1 MTRRLTGI
9 PASFRRSFQ
18 GGFTRGFHRAAA
30 AGLLAAVLAVP
41 GTAALV
47 AAPAMAQETPV
58 RGGVLNSI
66 VQPEPPTL
74 MLGLN
79 QQGPTQTVAGKIYQ
93 GLLTYDQKLN
103 PMPSLAESWTVS
115 PDGLT
120 YTFKLFQNVKW
131 HDGKPFTAKDVVFST
146 SKFLMEVHPRARAV
160 FSRCESIT
168 ALDDYTVEFKLK
180 EAFPAFI
187 QAFEVSSAPMVPAH
201 LYEGTEFRAN
211 PANATPIGTG
221 PFKLKEWVKGSY
233 IQLIRNED
241 YYKKDLP
248 YLDGITFRVI
258 PDAASRSLAL
268 ESGQVQQTQ
277 YSDLEPFEVPRMKAL
292 PNLTMTTAGY
302 EFVAPLSW
310 LEINHRVKPLD
321 DKRFRKAIAYAID
334 RKFIRDKIW
343 FGLGRV
349 PTGPINSVVK
359 FYDPKVTTYEPDLAK
374 AKALLDEMGLKPD
387 GKGVRATVKI
397 MPMPYGE
404 TWTRLGEYLKQS
416 LSKVGIAVVLES
428 TDAAGWSQ
436 RVANWD
442 YEITTN
448 FVYQYGDP
456 ALGVA
461 RTYISS
467 NIRKG
472 VLFSNTMGYSNP
484 RVDELFAKAS
494 QENDPAKRQ
503 EQYSEVQRILSDEL
517 PVVWLLEMEFPTFL
531 DKRVKNANKTAIGV
545 NDTYEDVWLAK

>member
-1 MTRRLTGI
+1 MTRPTS
-9 PASFRRSFQ
+9 SFPLGFQ
-18 GGFTRGFHRAAA
+18 RAAA
-30 AGLLAAVLAVP
+30 AGLLAAVLAIP
-41 GTAALV
+41 ALSGLTAS
-47 AAPAMAQETPV
+47 PATAQETPV
-58 RGGVLNSI
+58 KGGVLNSI

-103 PMPSLAESWTVS
+103 PLPSLAKSWTVS

-120 YTFKLFQNVKW
+120 YSFKLFENVTW

-146 SKFLMEVHPRARAV
+146 NVFLKEVHPRARAV
-160 FSRCESIT
+160 FARCESIT
-168 ALDDYTVEFKLK
+168 APDDYTVEFKLK
-180 EAFPAFI
+180 EPFPAFI
-187 QAFEVSSAPMVPAH
+187 QSFEVSSAPMVPAH
-201 LYEGTEFRAN
+201 LYEGTDFRAN

-221 PFKLKEWVKGSY
+221 PFKLKEWVKGSH
-233 IQLIRNED
+233 IQLVRNEN
-241 YYKKDLP
+241 YYKAGLP
-248 YLDGITFRVI
+248 YLDGIIFRVI

-277 YSDLEPFEVPRMKAL
+277 YSDVEPFEVPRLKAL
-292 PNLTMTTAGY
+292 SNLEMSTKGY
-302 EFVAPLSW
+302 EFVAPMSW

-343 FGLGRV
+343 FGLGRI

-359 FYDPKVTTYEPDLAK
+359 FYDPKVTTYEPNIEK

-387 GKGVRATVKI
+387 AKGVRATVKI

-404 TWTRLGEYLKQS
+404 TWTRLGEYLKQA
-416 LSKVGIAVVLES
+416 LGKAGIAVTLES

-448 FVYQYGDP
+448 FLYQYGDP

-461 RTYISS
+461 RTYISD

-472 VLFSNTMGYSNP
+472 VLFTNTMGYSNP
-484 RVDELFAKAS
+484 KVDELFAGAAR
-494 QENDPAKRQ
+494 EVDNGKRQ
-503 EQYSEVQRILSDEL
+503 AMYSEVQRILSDEL

-531 DKRVKNANKTAIGV
+531 DKRVKNANTTAIGV
-545 NDTYEDVWLAK
+545 NETYEDVWLAAK

>member
-1 MTRRLTGI
+1 MTRPTS
-9 PASFRRSFQ
+9 SFPLGFQ
-18 GGFTRGFHRAAA
+18 RAAA
-30 AGLLAAVLAVP
+30 AGLLAAVLAIP
-41 GTAALV
+41 ALSGLTAS
-47 AAPAMAQETPV
+47 PATAQETPV
-58 RGGVLNSI
+58 KGGVLNSI

-93 GLLTYDQKLN
+93 SLLTYDQKLN
-103 PMPSLAESWTVS
+103 PLPSLAKSWTVS

-120 YTFKLFQNVKW
+120 YTFKLFENVTW

-146 SKFLMEVHPRARAV
+146 NVFLKEVHPRARAV
-160 FSRCESIT
+160 FARCESIT
-168 ALDDYTVEFKLK
+168 APDDFTVEFKLK
-180 EAFPAFI
+180 EPFPAFI
-187 QAFEVSSAPMVPAH
+187 QSFEVSSAPMVPAH
-201 LYEGTEFRAN
+201 LYEGTDFRAN

-221 PFKLKEWVKGSY
+221 PFKLKEWVKGSH
-233 IQLIRNED
+233 IQLVRNEN
-241 YYKKDLP
+241 YYKAGLP

-277 YSDLEPFEVPRMKAL
+277 YSDVEPFEVPRLKTL
-292 PNLTMTTAGY
+292 PNLELSTKGY
-302 EFVAPLSW
+302 EFVAPMSW

-359 FYDPKVTTYEPDLAK
+359 FYDPKVTTYEPNIEK

-387 GKGVRATVKI
+387 AKGVRATVKI

-404 TWTRLGEYLKQS
+404 TWTRLGEYLKQA
-416 LSKVGIAVVLES
+416 LGKAGIAVTLES

-448 FVYQYGDP
+448 FLYQYGDP

-461 RTYISS
+461 RTYISD

-472 VLFSNTMGYSNP
+472 VLFTNTMGYSNP
-484 RVDELFAKAS
+484 KVDELFAGAAR
-494 QENDPAKRQ
+494 EVDNAKRQ
-503 EQYSEVQRILSDEL
+503 AMYSEVQQILSDEL

-545 NDTYEDVWLAK
+545 NDTYEDVWLAAK

>member
-1 MTRRLTGI
+1 MTRSISG
-9 PASFRRSFQ
+9 FQ
-18 GGFTRGFHRAAA
+18 FGLPLAVQRATA
-30 AGLLAAVLAVP
+30 AGLLAAVLAIP
-41 GTAALV
+41 ALSGLT

-58 RGGVLNSI
+58 KGGVLNSI

-103 PMPSLAESWTVS
+103 PLPSLAKSWTVS

-120 YTFKLFQNVKW
+120 YTFKLFENVTW
-131 HDGKPFTAKDVVFST
+131 HDGKPFTAKDVVFSA

-160 FSRCESIT
+160 FARCESIT
-168 ALDDYTVEFKLK
+168 APDELTVEFKLK
-180 EAFPAFI
+180 EPFPAFL
-187 QAFEVSSAPMVPAH
+187 QSFEVSSAPIVPAH
-201 LYEGTEFRAN
+201 LYEGTDFRAN

-221 PFKLKEWVKGSY
+221 PFKLKEWVKGSH
-233 IQLIRNED
+233 IQLVRNEA
-241 YYKKDLP
+241 YYKAGLP

-277 YSDLEPFEVPRMKAL
+277 YSDVEPFEVPRLKTLA
-292 PNLTMTTAGY
+292 NLELSTKGY
-302 EFVAPLSW
+302 EFVAPMSW

-359 FYDPKVTTYEPDLAK
+359 FYDPKVTTYEPNIEK

-387 GKGVRATVKI
+387 AKGVRATVKI

-404 TWTRLGEYLKQS
+404 TWTRLGEYLKQA
-416 LSKVGIAVVLES
+416 LGKAGIAVTLES

-448 FVYQYGDP
+448 FLYQYGDP

-461 RTYISS
+461 RTYISD

-472 VLFSNTMGYSNP
+472 VLFTNTMGYSNP
-484 RVDELFAKAS
+484 KVDALFASAAR
-494 QENDPAKRQ
+494 EIDPAKRQ
-503 EQYSEVQRILSDEL
+503 ADYSEVQQILADEL

-531 DKRVKNANKTAIGV
+531 DKRVRNANKTAIGV
-545 NDTYEDVWLAK
+545 NDTYEDVWLAAK

>member
-1 MTRRLTGI
+1 MTHRTPGIRYGI
-9 PASFRRSFQ
+9 PLGFQ
-18 GGFTRGFHRAAA
+18 RAAA
-30 AGLLAAVLAVP
+30 ASLLSAVLAIP
-41 GTAALV
+41 ALSGLTAIPV
-47 AAPAMAQETPV
+47 MAQETPV
-58 RGGVLNSI
+58 KGGVLNSI

-93 GLLTYDQKLN
+93 GLLTYDQKLA
-103 PMPSLAESWTVS
+103 PLPSLAKSWTVS
-115 PDGLT
+115 PDGLV
-120 YTFKLFQNVKW
+120 YTFKLFENVTW

-146 SKFLMEVHPRARAV
+146 ANFLKEVHPRARAV
-160 FSRCESIT
+160 FSRCDSIT
-168 ALDDYTVEFKLK
+168 ALDDHTVEFKLK
-180 EAFPAFI
+180 EPFPAFL
-187 QAFEVSSAPMVPAH
+187 QSFEVSSAPMIPAH
-201 LYEGTEFRAN
+201 LYEGTDFRAN

-221 PFKLKEWVKGSY
+221 PFKLKEWVKGSH
-233 IQLIRNED
+233 IQLVRNEA
-241 YYKKDLP
+241 YYKAGLP

-277 YSDLEPFEVPRMKAL
+277 YSDIEPFEVPRLKTL
-292 PNLTMTTAGY
+292 PNLEFSTKGY
-302 EFVAPLSW
+302 EFIAPLSW

-343 FGLGRV
+343 FGLGRI

-359 FYDPKVTTYEPDLAK
+359 FYDPKVTTYEPNIEK

-387 GKGVRATVKI
+387 AKGVRATVKI

-404 TWTRLGEYLKQS
+404 TWTRLGEYLKQA
-416 LSKVGIAVVLES
+416 LGKAGIAVTLES

-436 RVANWD
+436 RVSNWD

-448 FVYQYGDP
+448 FLYQYGDP

-461 RTYISS
+461 RTYISD

-472 VLFSNTMGYSNP
+472 VLFTNTMGYSNP
-484 RVDELFAKAS
+484 KVDELFAKGAR
-494 QENDPAKRQ
+494 EVDTTKRQ
-503 EQYSEVQRILSDEL
+503 ALYSEVQQILSDDL

-545 NDTYEDVWLAK
+545 NDTYEDVWLAAK

>member
-1 MTRRLTGI
+1 MTRPTS
-9 PASFRRSFQ
+9 SFPLGFQ
-18 GGFTRGFHRAAA
+18 RAAA
-30 AGLLAAVLAVP
+30 AGLLAAVLAIP
-41 GTAALV
+41 ALSGLTAS
-47 AAPAMAQETPV
+47 PATAQETPV
-58 RGGVLNSI
+58 KGGVLNSI

-93 GLLTYDQKLN
+93 SLLTYDQKLN
-103 PMPSLAESWTVS
+103 PLPSLAKSWTVS

-120 YTFKLFQNVKW
+120 YTFKLFENVTW

-146 SKFLMEVHPRARAV
+146 NVFLKEVHPRARAV
-160 FSRCESIT
+160 FARCESIT
-168 ALDDYTVEFKLK
+168 APDDFTVEFKLK
-180 EAFPAFI
+180 EPFPAFI
-187 QAFEVSSAPMVPAH
+187 QSFEVSSAPMVPAH
-201 LYEGTEFRAN
+201 LYEGTDFRAN

-221 PFKLKEWVKGSY
+221 PFKLKEWVKGSH
-233 IQLIRNED
+233 IQLVRNEN
-241 YYKKDLP
+241 YYKAGLP

-277 YSDLEPFEVPRMKAL
+277 YSDVEPFEVPRLKTL
-292 PNLTMTTAGY
+292 PNLELSTKGY
-302 EFVAPLSW
+302 EFVAPMSW

-359 FYDPKVTTYEPDLAK
+359 FYDPKVTTYEPNIEK

-387 GKGVRATVKI
+387 AKGVRATVKI

-404 TWTRLGEYLKQS
+404 TWTRLGEYLKQA
-416 LSKVGIAVVLES
+416 LGKAGIAVTLES

-448 FVYQYGDP
+448 FLYQYGDP

-461 RTYISS
+461 RTYISD

-472 VLFSNTMGYSNP
+472 VLFTNTMGYSNP
-484 RVDELFAKAS
+484 KVDELFAGAAR
-494 QENDPAKRQ
+494 EVDNTKRQ
-503 EQYSEVQRILSDEL
+503 AMYSEVQQILSDDL

-531 DKRVKNANKTAIGV
+531 DKRVKNANTTAIGV
-545 NDTYEDVWLAK
+545 NDTYEDVWLAAK

>member
-1 MTRRLTGI
+1 MTKRLTGF
-9 PASFRRSFQ
+9 PASFQR
-18 GGFTRGFHRAAA
+18 GFTRGFHRAAA

-41 GTAALV
+41 GAAALV
-47 AAPAMAQETPV
+47 TAPAMAQETPV
-58 RGGVLNSI
+58 RGGMLNSI

-79 QQGPTQTVAGKIYQ
+79 QQAPTQTVAGKIYQ

-103 PMPSLAESWTVS
+103 PLPSLAESWTIS

-146 SKFLMEVHPRARAV
+146 SKFLMEVHPRARAA

-168 ALDDYTVEFKLK
+168 AVDDHTVEFKLK
-180 EAFPAFI
+180 EPFPAFI

-201 LYEGTEFRAN
+201 IYEGTEFRSN

-233 IQLIRNED
+233 IQLVRNED

-268 ESGQVQQTQ
+268 ESGQVHQTQ
-277 YSDLEPFEVPRMKAL
+277 YSDLEPFEVPRMKAMSH
-292 PNLTMTTAGY
+292 LTMTTAGY

-343 FGLGRV
+343 FGLGRI

-359 FYDPKVTTYEPDLAK
+359 FYDPNVTTYGPDLAK

-387 GKGVRATVKI
+387 AKGVRATVKI

-428 TDAAGWSQ
+428 TDAAGWNQ
-436 RVANWD
+436 RVSNWD

-461 RTYISS
+461 RTYLSS

-472 VLFSNTMGYSNP
+472 VMFSNTMGYSNP
-484 RVDELFAKAS
+484 RVDELFAAAS
-494 QENDPAKRQ
+494 RENDPVKRQ
-503 EQYSEVQRILSDEL
+503 EQYSEVQSILADEL

>member
-1 MTRRLTGI
+1 MTRSI
-9 PASFRRSFQ
+9 PALPLRFQ
-18 GGFTRGFHRAAA
+18 RAAA

-41 GTAALV
+41 ALSGLTATPVL
-47 AAPAMAQETPV
+47 AQETPV
-58 RGGVLNSI
+58 KGGVLNSI

-93 GLLTYDQKLN
+93 SLLTYDQKLN
-103 PMPSLAESWTVS
+103 PMPSLAKSWTVS

-120 YTFKLFQNVKW
+120 YTFKLFENVTW

-146 SKFLMEVHPRARAV
+146 NVFLKEVHPRARAV
-160 FSRCESIT
+160 FSRCDSIT
-168 ALDDYTVEFKLK
+168 APDDYTVVFTLK
-180 EAFPAFI
+180 EPFPAFL
-187 QAFEVSSAPMVPAH
+187 QSFEVSSAPMVPAH
-201 LYEGTEFRAN
+201 IYEGTDFRAN

-221 PFKLKEWVKGSY
+221 PFKLKEWVKGSH
-233 IQLIRNED
+233 IQLVRNES
-241 YYKKDLP
+241 YFKPGLP
-248 YLDGITFRVI
+248 YLDGVTFRVI

-277 YSDLEPFEVPRMKAL
+277 YSDLEPFEVPRMKTLA
-292 PNLTMTTAGY
+292 NLEFSTKGY
-302 EFVAPLSW
+302 EFVAPMSW

-343 FGLGRV
+343 FGLGRI

-359 FYDPKVTTYEPDLAK
+359 FYDPKVTTYEPNLDK

-387 GKGVRATVKI
+387 AKGVRATVKI

-404 TWTRLGEYLKQS
+404 TWTRLGEYLKQA
-416 LSKVGIAVVLES
+416 LGKAGIAVTLES

-448 FVYQYGDP
+448 FLYQYGDP

-461 RTYISS
+461 RTYISD

-472 VLFSNTMGYSNP
+472 VLFTNTMGYSNP
-484 RVDELFAKAS
+484 KVDALFAAGVR
-494 QENDPAKRQ
+494 EVDPAKRQ
-503 EQYSEVQRILSDEL
+503 ALYSEVQQILSDDL

-545 NDTYEDVWLAK
+545 NDTYEDVWLAAK

>member
-1 MTRRLTGI
+1 MTRPI
-9 PASFRRSFQ
+9 SSFPLGFQ
-18 GGFTRGFHRAAA
+18 RAAA
-30 AGLLAAVLAVP
+30 AGLLAAVLAIP
-41 GTAALV
+41 ALSGLTAS
-47 AAPAMAQETPV
+47 PATAQETPV
-58 RGGVLNSI
+58 KGGVLNSI

-93 GLLTYDQKLN
+93 SLLTYDQKLN
-103 PMPSLAESWTVS
+103 PLPSLAKSWTVS

-120 YTFKLFQNVKW
+120 YTFKLFENVTW

-146 SKFLMEVHPRARAV
+146 NVFLKEVHPRARAV
-160 FSRCESIT
+160 FARCESIT
-168 ALDDYTVEFKLK
+168 APDDYTVEFKLK
-180 EAFPAFI
+180 EPFPAFI

-201 LYEGTEFRAN
+201 LYEGTDFRAN

-221 PFKLKEWVKGSY
+221 PFKLKEWVKGSH
-233 IQLIRNED
+233 IQLVRNES
-241 YYKKDLP
+241 YYKAGLP

-277 YSDLEPFEVPRMKAL
+277 YSDVEPFEVPRLKTLA
-292 PNLTMTTAGY
+292 NLELSTKGY
-302 EFVAPLSW
+302 EFVAPMSW

-359 FYDPKVTTYEPDLAK
+359 FYDPKVTTYEPNIEK

-387 GKGVRATVKI
+387 AKGVRATVKI

-404 TWTRLGEYLKQS
+404 TWTRLGEYLKQA
-416 LSKVGIAVVLES
+416 LGKAGIAVTLES

-448 FVYQYGDP
+448 FLYQYGDP

-461 RTYISS
+461 RTYISD

-472 VLFSNTMGYSNP
+472 VLFTNTMGYSNP
-484 RVDELFAKAS
+484 KVDELFAGAAR
-494 QENDPAKRQ
+494 EVDTAKRQ
-503 EQYSEVQRILSDEL
+503 AMYSEVQQILSDDL

-545 NDTYEDVWLAK
+545 NDTYEDVWLATK

>member
-1 MTRRLTGI
+1 MTRSISG
-9 PASFRRSFQ
+9 FQ
-18 GGFTRGFHRAAA
+18 FGLPLAVQRATA
-30 AGLLAAVLAVP
+30 AGLLAAVLAIP
-41 GTAALV
+41 ALAGLTAT
-47 AAPAMAQETPV
+47 PATAQETPV
-58 RGGVLNSI
+58 KGGVLNSI

-103 PMPSLAESWTVS
+103 PLPSLAKSWTVS

-120 YTFKLFQNVKW
+120 YTFKLFENVTW

-160 FSRCESIT
+160 FARCESIT
-168 ALDDYTVEFKLK
+168 APDDFTVEFKLK
-180 EAFPAFI
+180 EPFPAFL
-187 QAFEVSSAPMVPAH
+187 QSFEVSSAPIVPAH
-201 LYEGTEFRAN
+201 LYEGTDFRAN

-221 PFKLKEWVKGSY
+221 PFKLKEWVKGSH
-233 IQLIRNED
+233 IQLVRNEA
-241 YYKKDLP
+241 YYKAGLP

-277 YSDLEPFEVPRMKAL
+277 YSDVEPFEVPRLKTLA
-292 PNLTMTTAGY
+292 NLELSTKGY
-302 EFVAPLSW
+302 EFVAPMSW

-321 DKRFRKAIAYAID
+321 DKRFRKAIAHAID

-359 FYDPKVTTYEPDLAK
+359 FYDPKVTTYEPNIEK

-387 GKGVRATVKI
+387 AKGVRATVKI

-404 TWTRLGEYLKQS
+404 TWTRLGEYLKQA
-416 LSKVGIAVVLES
+416 LGKAGIAVTLES

-448 FVYQYGDP
+448 FLYQYGDP

-461 RTYISS
+461 RTYISD

-472 VLFSNTMGYSNP
+472 VLFTNTMGYSNP
-484 RVDELFAKAS
+484 KVDALFASAAR
-494 QENDPAKRQ
+494 EIDPAKRQ
-503 EQYSEVQRILSDEL
+503 ANYSEVQQILADEL

-531 DKRVKNANKTAIGV
+531 DKRVRNANKTAIGV
-545 NDTYEDVWLAK
+545 NDTYEDVWLAAK